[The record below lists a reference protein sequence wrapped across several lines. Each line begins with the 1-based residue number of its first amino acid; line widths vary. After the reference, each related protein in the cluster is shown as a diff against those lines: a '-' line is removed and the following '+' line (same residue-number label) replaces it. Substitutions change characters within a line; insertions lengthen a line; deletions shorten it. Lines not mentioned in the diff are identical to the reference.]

1 MSSFVYKFPVEDLSV
16 SGNVKKMRKDFL
28 FYSSYV
34 FRQYV
39 LGAKIGKRHN
49 LISLY
54 HSSLHPMAG
63 VSKDSI
69 NLRSRPAIKAIPCIF
84 FSLVRIEFLP
94 FFLSVETC
102 AKPVK
107 RTDNSYY
114 GTTKIASS

>member
-16 SGNVKKMRKDFL
+16 SGNVRNMRKDFL

-34 FRQYV
+34 FHPYV

-54 HSSLHPMAG
+54 RSSLHPMAG

-69 NLRSRPAIKAIPCIF
+69 NLRSR
-84 FSLVRIEFLP
+84 SFLLFVY
-94 FFLSVETC
+94 FFLSSVFTARLFSCRSKLC

-107 RTDNSYY
+107 RTDNSYN